1 MGVEVGRRGGE
12 RKEGGVIQEDE
23 HIFGLKA
30 DLLQCSKL
38 SQLIETRTPPL
49 PRSSHFNV
57 DTNQLNYACG
67 LLASTYTIRY
77 LNIHNCPT

>member
-1 MGVEVGRRGGE
+1 MLLQCKYYIIALALMGVEVERRGGE

-38 SQLIETRTPPL
+38 SPLKIEPL
-49 PRSSHFNV
+49 PSP
-57 DTNQLNYACG
+57 G
-67 LLASTYTIRY
+67 LTI
-77 LNIHNCPT
+77 LT